1 MPPFRKPKVTLW
13 SGGIEGGIDEE
24 KGKIRVLSSGLIPVL
39 IDRFQ
44 GSALGTFVG
53 DAMGREVEG
62 WSWEMIRA
70 RHGILNRIGEG
81 IYTDDTEMMI
91 GIMEAL
97 KEDPGF
103 DPALIARRFLENFHP
118 FRGYGPRIYGIMD
131 RLRQGIPWDQV
142 GTDSW
147 GNGGAMRIAP
157 VGFFFY
163 DDGELLK
170 ENALL
175 CARITHT
182 HPQGLAGALAQAM
195 AVGMAT
201 QKGIT
206 GDAIERPVFLEE
218 IVQVVQGVDD
228 ALAAE
233 IERIGEMDT
242 GGDLEA
248 RIGRIASTFP
258 RDVSAAG
265 AVPPAIAS
273 FLINDN
279 FPATVVTAI
288 NGGGDTDTIGA
299 MAGAI
304 AGAYYGYPSIPS
316 EWLEPLENGAKGRDY
331 VQSLAEELAG
341 IKARQKGW
349 I

>member
-1 MPPFRKPKVTLW
+1 MSRDLLPALF
-13 SGGIEGGIDEE
+13 
-24 KGKIRVLSSGLIPVL
+24 
-39 IDRFQ
+39 DRFK

-62 WSWEMIRA
+62 WSWVQIKA
-70 RHGILNRIGEG
+70 RHGILRGIGEG
-81 IYTDDTEMMI
+81 TYSDDTEMTI

-97 KEDPGF
+97 KQDPCC
-103 DPALIARRFLENFHP
+103 DPAFIARRFLENFHP
-118 FRGYGPRIYGIMD
+118 FRNYGARIYGIMG
-131 RLRQGIPWDQV
+131 RLRQGTPWDQV

-157 VGFFFY
+157 IGFFFY

-175 CARITHT
+175 SARITHT

-201 QKGIT
+201 QKGIE
-206 GDAIERPVFLEE
+206 GAAIDRRAFLEE
-218 IVQVVQGVDD
+218 IVQGVEGVDST
-228 ALAAE
+228 LAAE
-233 IERIGEMDT
+233 IERIKELDT

-248 RIGRIASTFP
+248 RIKRIASAFT
-258 RDVSAAG
+258 RDVSALG
-265 AVPPAIAS
+265 AVPAAIAS
-273 FLINDN
+273 FLISDD
-279 FPATVVTAI
+279 FQATVVTAI

-299 MAGAI
+299 MAGAM
-304 AGAYYGYPSIPS
+304 AGAYYGYSSIPS
-316 EWLEPLENGAKGRDY
+316 AWLEPLENGAKGRDY
-331 VQSLAEELAG
+331 VQALAEELAR

>member
-1 MPPFRKPKVTLW
+1 MSRDLLPSLF
-13 SGGIEGGIDEE
+13 
-24 KGKIRVLSSGLIPVL
+24 
-39 IDRFQ
+39 DRFK

-62 WSWEMIRA
+62 WSREQIKA
-70 RHGILNRIGEG
+70 RHGILSGIGQG
-81 IYTDDTEMMI
+81 IYSDDTEMMI

-97 KEDPGF
+97 KEDPCF

-118 FRGYGPRIYGIMD
+118 MRNYGARIYGIMD
-131 RLRQGIPWDQV
+131 RLRQGTPWDQV

-147 GNGGAMRIAP
+147 GNGGAMRSAP
-157 VGFFFY
+157 IGFFFY

-182 HPQGLAGALAQAM
+182 HPQGLAGALAQTM

-201 QKGIT
+201 QKGIN
-206 GDAIERPVFLEE
+206 GAAMDRRAFLEE
-218 IVQVVQGVDD
+218 IVQEVEGVDGTM
-228 ALAAE
+228 AAE
-233 IERIGEMDT
+233 IKRIKELDT
-242 GGDLEA
+242 GDDLEA
-248 RIGRIASTFP
+248 RIKRIASTFP
-258 RDVSAAG
+258 RDVSALG
-265 AVPPAIAS
+265 AVPAAIAC
-273 FLINDN
+273 FLISDD
-279 FPATVVTAI
+279 FQTTVVTAI

-304 AGAYYGYPSIPS
+304 AGAYYGYSSIPS
-316 EWLEPLENGAKGRDY
+316 AWLDPLENGAKGRDY
-331 VQSLAEELAG
+331 VQALAEELAR
-341 IKARQKGW
+341 IKARHKGW